1 MDLLNKQRLHQAW
14 PRRRK
19 VRYLSEERQSLLFL
33 ETLSQLV
40 QLG

>member
-14 PRRRK
+14 PRGPK
-19 VRYLSEERQSLLFL
+19 VRYLAEERQSLLFL